1 MSLVTLF
8 IIVWIFADVIT
19 IIWIVRR
26 LNGTLEK
33 SAIRLHTNSAVLI
46 TKRNSISV
54 MVAMPS
60 LVNIGN
66 TVLNIWKA

>member
-54 MVAMPS
+54 MVAMLS
-60 LVNIGN
+60 LVSIGN
-66 TVLNIWKA
+66 TVLNTWKA

>member
-33 SAIRLHTNSAVLI
+33 SAIRLHTNSVVLI

-54 MVAMPS
+54 MVAMLS
-60 LVNIGN
+60 LVSIGN
-66 TVLNIWKA
+66 TVLNTWKA

>member
-1 MSLVTLF
+1 MSLVNLF
-8 IIVWIFADVIT
+8 IVRIFADVIT
-19 IIWIVRR
+19 IIQIVRR
-26 LNGTLEK
+26 LNGMLEK
-33 SAIRLHTNSAVLI
+33 SAIRLHTNSAALI

-60 LVNIGN
+60 LANIGN

>member
-66 TVLNIWKA
+66 TVLNTWKA

>member
-8 IIVWIFADVIT
+8 IIVWIFADVIA

-54 MVAMPS
+54 MVAMLS
-60 LVNIGN
+60 LVSIGN
-66 TVLNIWKA
+66 TVLNTWKA